1 MNFCTVF
8 QLNVLRI
15 GQDCSFQLTWGE
27 RQQIFAN
34 LKYPEE
40 LNHLYQDWKGS
51 YKRSYGV
58 PLRAEIQDDFSFTP
72 NQVDWKN
79 KSEEAKVALLQ
90 KFQQW
95 LGGVELLPIRNQI
108 QSAAVRQIS
117 EKKLWIENNNCVD
130 LLIACDSTDLA
141 RLPWEMWEIAPKGS
155 YMAVHISR
163 TAINAG
169 NEVIAAGN
177 IPRRGKP
184 RILVILAETEELDL
198 NEDRKAVRLLN
209 KVAAVTLVKFES
221 EDIKQEFIN
230 YLLDDR
236 GWDGLI
242 FAGHSDETALTGG
255 KLELAPGVTLSI
267 SEIEDQLTEAK
278 NRGLR
283 VAIFN
288 SCCGLSI
295 AESLLRLG
303 LSQVVMMR
311 EHIHD
316 SVAHVFLNRFC
327 QSLVGYQ
334 DVQTAVSETC
344 KYFESEKLAYPSAY
358 LIPSLF
364 RHPSPQADLFRFEA
378 LGLKRFWRNWKP
390 TRGEAIVLSTVLLF
404 SFLPVVQDLL
414 TDSRTF
420 VQAVY
425 RDLTQQLPRGT
436 PPVRLIAIDQE
447 SINRTSQEIGMEGF
461 KILPMDRRYLNKLVD
476 KVSKLDVKTI
486 GIDYLLNTDEV
497 GGEQLAQSIKSAV
510 QKDNTWFVFAV
521 NDKQSLKVFPKLASP
536 EWSLE
541 GDITFWLW
549 DMKLPDPRTCSL
561 LNVDL
566 LNPNI
571 KSCPFAYVLAL
582 SHLLNQNQSLH
593 KLPQPTETL
602 NSKTNSQNV
611 HSFQE
616 KLSKF
621 LKEEKSQDGARSTLQ
636 QAYPPFG
643 WQSIIDFSIPP
654 NQAYERIPAWKFLEL
669 GLPNPELL
677 HRIKNQ
683 IVIIGSGGYIDAEDN
698 YSVPPA
704 INYWWCYSQ
713 HRRESAPENC
723 RQSFSASEARAYMVY
738 QLLSQHRV
746 ILVPDI
752 LLIGV
757 AAICGKLTALMLLQQ
772 PRKRREKLILI
783 LVTLPVICGLVG
795 LQLYIS
801 VSVLIPWFFPS
812 LVFVDYFV
820 SVFRSKHHA

>member
-8 QLNVLRI
+8 QLNILRI

-117 EKKLWIENNNCVD
+117 DKKLWMEQNNCVD

-141 RLPWEMWEIAPKGS
+141 RLPWEMWEIAPKDS
-155 YMAVHISR
+155 SMVVHISR

-177 IPRRGKP
+177 ISRRGKP
-184 RILVILAETEELDL
+184 RILVIFADAEELNL
-198 NEDRKAVRLLN
+198 IEDRKAVRLLK
-209 KVAAVTLVKFES
+209 KVADVSIVNIEAG
-221 EDIKQEFIN
+221 DIKQEFIN

-242 FAGHSDETALTGG
+242 FAGHSGETALTGG
-255 KLELAPGVTLSI
+255 KIELAPGVTLSI
-267 SEIEDQLTEAK
+267 SEIEHQLTEAK

-311 EHIHD
+311 EKIHD

-334 DVQTAVSETC
+334 DIQTAVWETC
-344 KYFESEKLAYPSAY
+344 KYFESEKTAYPSAY

-378 LGLKRFWRNWKP
+378 LGLKRFWRTWKP
-390 TRGEAIVLSTVLLF
+390 TKVEGIAFSAALVLSSVVF
-404 SFLPVVQDLL
+404 VQDLL
-414 TDSRTF
+414 SDVRYFS
-420 VQAVY
+420 QAIY
-425 RDLTQQLPRGT
+425 RDITHQLPQYI
-436 PPVRLIAIDQE
+436 PPSVYLISMGQE
-447 SINRTSQEIGMEGF
+447 SINEAIQDSKKFSNF
-461 KILPMDRRYLNKLVD
+461 KITPMDRRYLDQLVNRL
-476 KVSKLDVKTI
+476 SLELNVKTI
-486 GIDYLLNTDEV
+486 GITY
-497 GGEQLAQSIKSAV
+497 QLYTQEPHEEDLAKSIQDAV
-510 QKDNTWFVFAV
+510 EKQGTWFVFAA
-521 NDKQSLKVFPKLASP
+521 DEEKQRYVSPTIASKQ
-536 EWSLE
+536 WSFQ
-541 GDITFWLW
+541 GDT
-549 DMKLPDPRTCSL
+549 
-561 LNVDL
+561 DL
-566 LNPNI
+566 LPWDVMLPENDNCE
-571 KSCPFAYVLAL
+571 KSQSCPFAYSLAL
-582 SHLLNQNQSLH
+582 SYLLNQNSSLVG
-593 KLPQPTETL
+593 LPQPKQILKSETDAQTP
-602 NSKTNSQNV
+602 NT
-611 HSFQE
+611 FQE
-616 KLSKF
+616 KISNF
-621 LKEEKSQDGARSTLQ
+621 LNNKSENSPIAPLKK
-636 QAYPPFG
+636 AYSPFG
-643 WQSIIDFSIPP
+643 MRSIIDFSIPP
-654 NQAYERIPAWKFLEL
+654 NRVYERVSAKDFIGF
-669 GLPNPELL
+669 GLPNPELKK
-677 HRIKNQ
+677 RIEKQ
-683 IVIIGSGGYIDAEDN
+683 VAIIASGGYEEAKDT
-698 YSVPPA
+698 YSVPLA
-704 INYWWCYSQ
+704 LRYWCYLQ
-713 HRRESAPENC
+713 NRP
-723 RQSFSASEARAYMVY
+723 SEKKVGCPDVFTGGEAHAYMVY
-738 QLLSQHRV
+738 QLLSQRRV
-746 ILVPDI
+746 TRIPDFWIIGIIAILAKWMTLI
-752 LLIGV
+752 LLNQNR
-757 AAICGKLTALMLLQQ
+757 KQRQKSTLL
-772 PRKRREKLILI
+772 LA
-783 LVTLPVICGLVG
+783 VFTPVSGLVV

-801 VSVLIPWFFPS
+801 ASVSISWLFPSVVFWNCLLSVLRRKS
-812 LVFVDYFV
+812 
-820 SVFRSKHHA
+820 HG